1 MFYNERRDD
10 KMKVNDIL
18 NNPFLKKI
26 TGVLSV
32 AVAGIIAIN
41 NAIAEQKRDEEIEQM
56 KTEIE
61 NLKENQ
67 EQ

>member
-1 MFYNERRDD
+1 
-10 KMKVNDIL
+10 MKVTNVL

-26 TGVLSV
+26 TGALSV
-32 AVAGIIAIN
+32 AVAGFIAIS

-56 KTEIE
+56 KAEIE
-61 NLKENQ
+61 NLKENK

>member
-1 MFYNERRDD
+1 
-10 KMKVNDIL
+10 MKVNDVL
-18 NNPFLKKI
+18 SNPFLKKI

-32 AVAGIIAIN
+32 AVAGFVAIN

-61 NLKENQ
+61 NLKGNQ